1 MHDTILL
8 NKISEA
14 VKQVCAA
21 NKIKKVNR
29 LAVVVNHRSHVD
41 ENNLYEHLQYAG
53 GDLVVIWTK
62 IKVERED
69 IMDQTAIL
77 HSIQGEQSEE

>member
-14 VKQVCAA
+14 VKQVCTA
-21 NKIKKVNR
+21 NKIKRINR
-29 LAVVVNHRSHVD
+29 LAVVVNYNSHVD
-41 ENNLYEHLQYAG
+41 ENNLLEHLRYVD
-53 GDLVVIWTK
+53 GDLIGTWTK

-69 IMDQTAIL
+69 IQDQTAIL
-77 HSIQGEQSEE
+77 HSIQGEKSEE

>member
-8 NKISEA
+8 NKISSA
-14 VKQVCAA
+14 VKEVCAA
-21 NKIKKVNR
+21 NNIKKVNK

-41 ENNLYEHLQYAG
+41 ERNLHEHLQNAEASLIG
-53 GDLVVIWTK
+53 LWTE

-69 IMDQTAIL
+69 IQEQTAIL
-77 HSIQGEQSEE
+77 HSIQGEKGEE

>member
-14 VKQVCAA
+14 VRQVCAA
-21 NKIKKVNR
+21 NKIKKVKK

-41 ENNLYEHLQYAG
+41 ENNLYEHLQYVG
-53 GDLVVIWTK
+53 GDLIGAWTK

-77 HSIQGEQSEE
+77 HSIQGEQSEQ

>member
-14 VKQVCAA
+14 VKQVCADNNIRKI
-21 NKIKKVNR
+21 NK
-29 LAVVVNHRSHVD
+29 LAVVVNHTSHVN
-41 ENNLYEHLQYAG
+41 EENLYEHLQYENKDLIG
-53 GDLVVIWTK
+53 GWTK

-69 IMDQTAIL
+69 IEEQTAIL
-77 HSIQGEQSEE
+77 HSIEGDRGEK